1 MQPHKKFAFDVGITF
16 LASVVSLPLGFVIT
30 ITLGR
35 FLGAGDL
42 GIYRMAS
49 TLYGIVMLFAAVGI
63 PATITKYVAE
73 FKNDRIKFNQIVS
86 SGVITSLFLGV
97 GFAVLFYFSSGLFAD
112 IFDMHGLSGLIK
124 ILSPVFPFA
133 LVGGA
138 LLGLLNGIRE
148 MTKYTVATIIQSVL
162 MVIITV
168 VLIYCGFGVAGA
180 VAGVVLSSVG
190 SCLFLIFVSRNY
202 FKITLIEYLS
212 TTKKMLRF
220 GVQVLA
226 AGSINEINNQLDIIL
241 IGFFLIS
248 TDVGHYAVAVGLSRF
263 FWLIPLSVQRIT
275 YPATSSYWSENN
287 HSALSNMLN
296 KSMKYCTIILVL
308 IGLGVGFFAKDII
321 TTLFKEDF
329 IYAVLPL
336 QILLV
341 GTVIRGSIAQP
352 IGGSLSGIG
361 RPGLT
366 LKIVAIIATINATL
380 DIILIPQIGIVGA
393 AIATTISLS
402 AGAFIGLFLV
412 VKFVHIKFDVK
423 WYLGIIGVALMAIVL
438 FKFGMVFVNQFLLG
452 GVILIGYS
460 ILIFRFFLT
469 EEDKDMFKSLTY
481 PLIHRR

>member
-112 IFDMHGLSGLIK
+112 IFDMPGLSGLIK

-366 LKIVAIIATINATL
+366 LKIIAIIAAINATL

-402 AGAFIGLFLV
+402 AGALINLGLV
-412 VKFVHIKFDVK
+412 VKHLSITFDVR
-423 WYLGIIGVALMAIVL
+423 WYLGVLGVTLIAIVL

>member
-190 SCLFLIFVSRNY
+190 SSLFLIFVSRNY

-226 AGSINEINNQLDIIL
+226 AGSINQINNQLDIIL

-248 TDVGHYAVAVGLSRF
+248 TDIGHYAVAVGLSRF

>member
-112 IFDMHGLSGLIK
+112 IFDMPGLSGLIK

-190 SCLFLIFVSRNY
+190 SSLFLIFVSRNY

-226 AGSINEINNQLDIIL
+226 AGSINQINNQLDIIL

-248 TDVGHYAVAVGLSRF
+248 TDIGHYAVAVGLSRF